1 MKPVVEAAALA
12 FTESTGLRAR
22 PVKVRQSADH
32 DGAIEFGIGKKRFKR
47 FVHIKEHID
56 RYAALAAFGAS
67 LSYDAQAGDARPT
80 LITHYL
86 SPNMIRACR
95 DIGVDALDL
104 AGNAS
109 LVEGEIIVIVSGRP
123 RAAHAESHRA
133 KTWTKAT
140 LRVALALLTQPSLL
154 DASYR
159 EIAQRA
165 NVAHGTVQNAI
176 RALIG
181 HRDLIERA
189 GGAGL
194 QFADAARLIDE
205 WTTLYPRQ
213 LRESLVIG
221 RYRAE
226 PNDRNDWWRDV
237 PALPDQCQFGGEPAA
252 ALLTKYLK
260 PATVT
265 AYCAD
270 AIPREWIMKARLR
283 PDAAGNVEFL
293 RAPIRLAPTDGA
305 PPTVVPPLLVY
316 ADLIASGDSRN
327 IETARM
333 IRERYLAA

>member
-12 FTESTGLRAR
+12 FAESTGLRAR
-22 PVKVRQSADH
+22 PVKARKSADH
-32 DGAIEFGIGKKRFKR
+32 DGAIEFGIGKRRFKR
-47 FVHIKEHID
+47 FVRVKEHID

-67 LSYDAQAGDARPT
+67 GSYNARPT

-109 LVEGEIIVIVSGRP
+109 IAEGEIIVIVSGRP
-123 RAAHAESHRA
+123 RAAHADATRA

-165 NVAHGTVQNAI
+165 DVAHGTVQNAI

-189 GGAGL
+189 DGAGL

-221 RYRAE
+221 RYRAQA
-226 PNDRNDWWRDV
+226 NDRNDWWRDM

-293 RAPIRLAPTDGA
+293 RAPIRLAPTEGA

>member
-1 MKPVVEAAALA
+1 MNSIVAAAALA
-12 FTESTGLRAR
+12 FADSTGLRAR
-22 PVKVRQSADH
+22 PVKARQSTDYDA
-32 DGAIEFGIGKKRFKR
+32 AIEFGIGKKRFKR
-47 FVHIKEHID
+47 FVRVKDHLD
-56 RYAALAAFGAS
+56 RYAALSSVSAP
-67 LSYDAQAGDARPT
+67 AGARPT
-80 LITHYL
+80 LVTHYL

-109 LVEGEIIVIVSGRP
+109 LMEGEIVVIVSGRP
-123 RAAHAESHRA
+123 RAAHSESPRA
-133 KTWTKAT
+133 RTWTRAT

-154 DASYR
+154 NASYR

-165 NVAHGTVQNAI
+165 EVAHGTVQNAI
-176 RALIG
+176 RALIE

-189 GGAGL
+189 DGGGL
-194 QFADAARLIDE
+194 QFADAARFIDE

-213 LRESLVIG
+213 LRESLVLG

-226 PNDRNDWWRDV
+226 SNDWWRDA
-237 PALPDQCQFGGEPAA
+237 PALPDRCRFGGEPAA
-252 ALLTKYLK
+252 ALLTNYLK

-270 AIPREWIMKARLR
+270 AIPREWIMQARLR
-283 PDAAGNVEFL
+283 PDTAGNVEFL
-293 RAPIRLAPTDGA
+293 RAPIRLTPAESVPPNVA
-305 PPTVVPPLLVY
+305 PPMLVY